1 MLRSDVGVVVMRLAF
16 WEDHQAALVDPE
28 YARAFAA
35 ESIRVSTI
43 DTIMNALLAQVE
55 SSGLSKAGLAR
66 AIGANP
72 AAVRRLLSAKDVN
85 PTLGTLAELA
95 GALGMKVT
103 LAPLTPAER
112 KTITE
117 PMMQLAQRSDAT
129 APTSKLTRERS
140 TSPGHHAPE
149 RAARAAV

>member
-1 MLRSDVGVVVMRLAF
+1 MRSVF
-16 WEDHQAALVDPE
+16 WDDHQAGLDDPE

-43 DTIMNALLAQVE
+43 DTIMNTLTEQVE
-55 SSGLSKAGLAR
+55 ASGLSKTALAR

-72 AAVRRLLSAKDVN
+72 AAVRRLLTAQDVN

-103 LAPLTPAER
+103 LAPMTAGER
-112 KTITE
+112 RAITE
-117 PMMQLAQRSDAT
+117 PMTTPGATRRATTGPRTTTGHRVKDDRRAGKDAT
-129 APTSKLTRERS
+129 VVGA
-140 TSPGHHAPE
+140 
-149 RAARAAV
+149 